1 MNTKHTPGPWRY
13 TKQQY
18 SKSKSITT
26 AYYHY
31 NIMPIYFRSDVI
43 DTGNGHV
50 RANAKLIAAAP
61 DLYFGC
67 RAALLT
73 LEEDENYHKY
83 TDIINTLKQAIQKA
97 GAE

>member
-1 MNTKHTPGPWRY
+1 MNPDCLRGFGKNLSKPKMNTNHTPGPW
-13 TKQQY
+13 
-18 SKSKSITT
+18 KSIGQIIVGG
-26 AYYHY
+26 HPLEH
-31 NIMPIYFRSDVI
+31 ICRWSGRS
-43 DTGNGHV
+43 
-50 RANAKLIAAAP
+50 ANAKLIAAAL